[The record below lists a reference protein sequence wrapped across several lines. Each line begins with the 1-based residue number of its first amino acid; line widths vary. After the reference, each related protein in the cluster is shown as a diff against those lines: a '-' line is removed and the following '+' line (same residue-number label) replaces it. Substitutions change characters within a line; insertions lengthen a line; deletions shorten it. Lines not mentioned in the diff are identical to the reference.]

1 MLQLEG
7 VDLVEVV
14 VLEALAPSC
23 DKDALRD
30 PEIPLFEGGLE
41 LDSISFL
48 DLIIEI
54 EGKLGL
60 RLRSQDLTGDAVQTV
75 GGLVRHIATVMSK
88 WDGSA

>member
-1 MLQLEG
+1 MRHLEG

-23 DKDALRD
+23 DKAALRD

-60 RLRSQDLTGDAVQTV
+60 RLRSEDLTGDAVQTV

>member
-1 MLQLEG
+1 M
-7 VDLVEVV
+7 
-14 VLEALAPSC
+14 
-23 DKDALRD
+23 RD

-60 RLRSQDLTGDAVQTV
+60 RLRSEDLTGDAVQTV